1 MSSLDAVEAPRRRLD
16 SAILLL
22 ALAMFGVASYLF
34 LRALYIQ
41 YPVILAD
48 EELYALHAKFLNNP
62 RFPIQMPNVFF
73 FLVYHSA
80 SWFGEN
86 HFAFAKLLNAAFFA
100 MSVLPLYAIAR
111 KFLSQPGAYLF
122 SVAVVLAPIS
132 SYSVYVMPE
141 AMFFFAFWILTYL
154 LVVKLPADIIYGG
167 IYLGLALAALS
178 AIKPHGLIIAGTFPV
193 VVGILYFASSG
204 DVSLGTLVEA
214 SIGCVEAL
222 VVGRF
227 AIQYLAHGDFSVLLF
242 GNLYQE
248 VSKPPPVAVA
258 LKWTAKTIHQPAM
271 VLGLGHFL
279 WHFAQGHLAYVSVL
293 FWPALALVVWPAESV
308 RGALEESLSYRLLR
322 AFSLTALALL
332 LAIVATVG
340 VDFASLY
347 EVELCRL
354 HGRYYDFLFPA
365 LLLLFLARTRRN
377 SSLPRQA
384 TLFRIITIGGAIAAS
399 ALAYHSRLDYCVN
412 FVDFPEIRWLA
423 SSDAHLG
430 FAIAGCIV
438 TAIAIASFNWT
449 WARIACCGTLAV
461 LALLS
466 SNAIFRDQIAQVEGP
481 PAEDLAAIAV
491 RNLMRNQIDDGVVF
505 SKVDHDPRS
514 YRVMLQLYSLSR
526 RRLLNQPAL
535 TGDDIPSGTKWIL
548 LLDSYRVEVPYY
560 SRITERGF
568 ELVTL
573 SPDLLS
579 AAAGS
584 SLESYPRFYDLSRT
598 GAALVSLTGFNLPE
612 EKSVWTRDPVAR
624 IYFDTPIAGK
634 VELAIKAHAYG
645 PNSGRPITLKVGNLE
660 RQVKFYGD
668 DSEVGISGELKEPA
682 NYLELSGM
690 LAISPSV
697 FEHAADPR
705 PLGIAIS
712 YIRIGRPEQSEV
724 KTQPP

>member
-1 MSSLDAVEAPRRRLD
+1 MSSLDPVEAPRRRLD
-16 SAILLL
+16 SAILPL

-62 RFPIQMPNVFF
+62 RFPIQMPNVLF

-86 HFAFAKLLNAAFFA
+86 HLAFAKLLNAAFFA

-111 KFLSQPGAYLF
+111 KFLSKPSACLF

-154 LVVKLPADIIYGG
+154 VVVKLPADIIYGG
-167 IYLGLALAALS
+167 IYLGFALAALS

-204 DVSLGTLVEA
+204 EVSLGKLVEA

-258 LKWTAKTIHQPAM
+258 LKWTAQSIHQPAM

-293 FWPALALVVWPAESV
+293 FWPALALVVWPVESA

-322 AFSLTALALL
+322 AFSLTALAFL
-332 LAIVATVG
+332 LAMVATVG

-377 SSLPRQA
+377 KLA
-384 TLFRIITIGGAIAAS
+384 TAA
-399 ALAYHSRLDYCVN
+399 R
-412 FVDFPEIRWLA
+412 
-423 SSDAHLG
+423 
-430 FAIAGCIV
+430 
-438 TAIAIASFNWT
+438 
-449 WARIACCGTLAV
+449 
-461 LALLS
+461 
-466 SNAIFRDQIAQVEGP
+466 NAFQNYNYR
-481 PAEDLAAIAV
+481 
-491 RNLMRNQIDDGVVF
+491 
-505 SKVDHDPRS
+505 RS
-514 YRVMLQLYSLSR
+514 YRCERTGLSLTFRLLRELRRLSGDPMAGFERCAPRFRDCRMYRDRHRDSFFQLDLGTHRLLRNAGGSRAAELECDFPRPDCSSGGTASR
-526 RRLLNQPAL
+526 RSRRHR
-535 TGDDIPSGTKWIL
+535 GT
-548 LLDSYRVEVPYY
+548 
-560 SRITERGF
+560 
-568 ELVTL
+568 
-573 SPDLLS
+573 
-579 AAAGS
+579 
-584 SLESYPRFYDLSRT
+584 
-598 GAALVSLTGFNLPE
+598 
-612 EKSVWTRDPVAR
+612 
-624 IYFDTPIAGK
+624 
-634 VELAIKAHAYG
+634 
-645 PNSGRPITLKVGNLE
+645 
-660 RQVKFYGD
+660 
-668 DSEVGISGELKEPA
+668 
-682 NYLELSGM
+682 
-690 LAISPSV
+690 
-697 FEHAADPR
+697 
-705 PLGIAIS
+705 
-712 YIRIGRPEQSEV
+712 
-724 KTQPP
+724 